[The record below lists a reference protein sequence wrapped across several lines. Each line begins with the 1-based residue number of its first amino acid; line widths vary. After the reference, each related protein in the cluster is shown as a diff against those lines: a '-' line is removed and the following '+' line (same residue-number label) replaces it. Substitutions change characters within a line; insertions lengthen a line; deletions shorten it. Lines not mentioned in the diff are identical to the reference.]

1 MSDTVSTADQTMRE
15 AIASW
20 VTEHNQESVMVLR
33 YAVVAEVIN
42 SDGSGEEW
50 LKILANSGLS
60 TWTHLGMVEAH
71 AEAVRD
77 DLRGNFIEDQEDDQK
92 ATP

>member
-1 MSDTVSTADQTMRE
+1 MSDTSTADQAMRE

-20 VTEHNQESVMVLR
+20 ITEHNQKSVMVLR

-42 SDGSGEEW
+42 SDGTGGEW

-60 TWTHLGMVEAH
+60 AWTQLGMVEAH
-71 AEAVRD
+71 AQAVRD
-77 DLRGNFIEDQEDDQK
+77 DLRGNFIEDDQEGE
-92 ATP
+92 

>member
-1 MSDTVSTADQTMRE
+1 MSDTATTADQTMRE

-60 TWTHLGMVEAH
+60 AWTHLGMVEAH

-77 DLRGNFIEDQEDDQK
+77 DLRGNFIEDQEDDE
-92 ATP
+92 

>member
-1 MSDTVSTADQTMRE
+1 MSESTTADQAMRE
-15 AIASW
+15 AIAAW
-20 VTEHNQESVMVLR
+20 VDEHNEEDVIVLR

-77 DLRGNFIEDQEDDQK
+77 DLRGNFIEDQEDE
-92 ATP
+92 